1 MPEPSPARGAHVS
14 RIEGFSDAV
23 FAFAL
28 TLLVVSLEVP
38 KTFEELRGTLRGFVP
53 FAACFA
59 ILVWIWHSHH
69 VFFRRYGLVDGT
81 TILLTAVLLF
91 VVLFYVYP
99 LKYLFTAL
107 AAWFL
112 GVEPAAHG
120 WAFPRGGEGLV
131 LMRIYGGGYV
141 AVFGIFALLYA
152 HAWRKRGA
160 LGLDVEERFE
170 TKMGIGI
177 ALVNVGIGAISV
189 GIALAGRPEHAGA
202 AGWIYAATGPAIG
215 AVHAIARTRH
225 ERTRRSAGARA
236 DSAGATQAPGD
247 PDAP

>member
-1 MPEPSPARGAHVS
+1 MPDPSPSRGAHVS
-14 RIEGFSDAV
+14 RLEGFSDAV

-53 FAACFA
+53 FAACFG
-59 ILVWIWHSHH
+59 ILFWIWHSHH

-81 TILLTAVLLF
+81 TIFLTAVLLF
-91 VVLFYVYP
+91 VVLYYVYP

-120 WAFPRGGEGLV
+120 WVFPRGGEGLV

-141 AVFGIFALLYA
+141 AVFGIFALLYT
-152 HAWRKRGA
+152 HAWRKREA
-160 LGLDVEERFE
+160 LGLDVEERFA
-170 TKMGIGI
+170 TRMGIGVS
-177 ALVNVGIGAISV
+177 LVNVGIGAISI
-189 GIALAGRPEHAGA
+189 GIALVVKPEHAGLS
-202 AGWIYAATGPAIG
+202 GWVYSATGPAIW
-215 AVHAIARTRH
+215 AFHAIARTRH
-225 ERTRRSAGARA
+225 ERARRSVAASAGSPPAARA
-236 DSAGATQAPGD
+236 PEE
-247 PDAP
+247 PPRP

>member
-1 MPEPSPARGAHVS
+1 MPSPSPSRGAHVS
-14 RIEGFSDAV
+14 RLEGFSDAV

-59 ILVWIWHSHH
+59 VLFWIWHSHH

-81 TILLTAVLLF
+81 TIFLTSVLLF

-112 GVEPAAHG
+112 GVEPASPG
-120 WAFPRGGEGLV
+120 WAFPRGGDGLA

-141 AVFGIFALLYA
+141 AVFGIFALLYT
-152 HAWRKRGA
+152 HAWRRREA
-160 LGLDVEERFE
+160 LGLDGEERFE
-170 TKMGIGI
+170 TKMGIGV
-177 ALVNVGIGAISV
+177 ALVNVGMGTISI
-189 GIALAGRPEHAGA
+189 GIALVGEPQHAAA
-202 AGWIYAATGPAIG
+202 AGWVYAATGPAIG
-215 AVHAIARTRH
+215 ALHTIARTRH
-225 ERTRRSAGARA
+225 ERARRSAAARA
-236 DSAGATQAPGD
+236 GSASPSAGSGG
-247 PDAP
+247 PDRP